1 MASYRITYWHE
12 IPSQVDV
19 QGEDGEWRPQPLG
32 ARFQELIDIVATKR
46 GLFGTDDYLE
56 GWQRGEIGT
65 APGSAVEVLA
75 TLVADLEAR
84 FEGIRVSALAGRPG

>member
-32 ARFQELIDIVATKR
+32 PRFQELIDIVATRR
-46 GLFGTDDYLE
+46 GLFGTDDYLG
-56 GWQRGEIGT
+56 GWQRGEVAT
-65 APGSAVEVLA
+65 APGTAGEVREK
-75 TLVADLEAR
+75 LVA
-84 FEGIRVSALAGRPG
+84 